1 MATTGPTTAQL
12 KANVMF
18 KRGTQSSFNN
28 LSTYQ
33 DGCFY
38 LTTDSHRLYI
48 GTGNNKA
55 DLVSQSVITYPNWA
69 SIEALSNSSS
79 SSYAPGLCSEGQ
91 FYYAKAENI
100 LCTYSNGKWIQI
112 NPDHNDDH
120 DTYVKS
126 VSVAKS
132 NTNTVNGKQL
142 VYDVK
147 ITQAQKDL
155 KGNTERALPE
165 VSGQLTISAA
175 DLDQIATHTNVG
187 MQAEKSDS
195 KVYLKNSGTGAN
207 TAAKVELAGGGSVSV
222 STDSSNKITIS
233 GVDTTYSLNTT
244 TNTTGAKVN
253 LQNQNGLPAGS
264 FAVEVDGNALTVNSN
279 TPGKDGFIKLAH
291 AKPLTSNASYT
302 PADAKIDASGNV
314 KLLMPTVSVNEYG
327 HVTAVGIQD
336 VTLPRDKNIK
346 VSSVSADNSGKITI
360 KIKDENTGIEKD
372 PAVSGQD
379 LYHVITVDGTKKTVY
394 NQGDLGA
401 FYSSAEVDTLITN
414 AKSEMNAMTYCGT
427 TTNSKFV
434 QIKGPQ
440 KGDTYKAA
448 ESFTIG
454 SGSNVVNVNTGD
466 LIIYNGADVA
476 AGTAGDTAKW
486 EVVPSGDDID
496 TTYKMQLDGTTIQLK
511 NEVNNNIAGQVEVKG
526 ANGISVTNSGG
537 LRLSIGHANTITA
550 GSASGT
556 GLDSNRR
563 FTIPT
568 INYDKHG
575 HITGLG
581 PETTIELPAGKDT
594 TYTFGSNAANKEVS
608 LKNSNG
614 VATGSLRFTST
625 DNSFAVSMTNEHTD
639 QPVVD
644 LKLAK
649 LDRHDSDS
657 TTNVSYSPLTGGN
670 AQTFTVAKANVDAYG
685 RVTGFV
691 NQTIT
696 LNTDLL
702 TYNVSTNV
710 DNNENTLSV
719 ESSLTRKN
727 TTAQSKYV
735 KVKSDSLTFSNAEN
749 AEDTVSVDL
758 VWGTF

>member
-1 MATTGPTTAQL
+1 M
-12 KANVMF
+12 ANVMF
-18 KRGTQSSFNN
+18 KRGTQSGFNN

-69 SIEALSNSSS
+69 AIEALSNSSS

-126 VSVAKS
+126 VSVAK
-132 NTNTVNGKQL
+132 NAADTVNGKQL

-155 KGNTERALPE
+155 KGNNEGAPTE
-165 VSGQLTISAA
+165 VSGKLTISAT
-175 DLDQIATHTNVG
+175 DLDQIATYTNVG
-187 MQAEKSDS
+187 MQAEKSNS

-207 TAAKVELAGGGSVSV
+207 AAAKVELAGGGSVSV

-244 TNTTGAKVN
+244 TNTTGAKAN
-253 LQNQNGLPAGS
+253 LQNKDGVTKGS
-264 FAVEVDGNALTVNSN
+264 FAVEVDDIALKVESN
-279 TPGKDGFIKLAH
+279 TAGENGSIKLAH
-291 AKPLTSNASYT
+291 AKSLPSVASYT
-302 PADAKIDASGNV
+302 PHDATKDASGNV
-314 KLLMPTVSVNEYG
+314 TLLMPTVSVNKYG
-327 HVTAVGIQD
+327 HVTAVGTQN
-336 VTLPRDKNIK
+336 VTLPRDKDTK
-346 VSSVSADNSGKITI
+346 VSSVSADNSGKITV
-360 KIKDENTGIEKD
+360 KIKDDNTTAETSV
-372 PAVSGQD
+372 VSGQV
-379 LYHVITVDGTKKTVY
+379 LYNKITVNGAEKTVY
-394 NQGDLGA
+394 NQGNLGA
-401 FYSSAEVDTLITN
+401 FYSSDKVDTLITT
-414 AKSEMNAMTYCGT
+414 AKAEMNAMTYCGT
-427 TTNSKFV
+427 TTNSKFS

-448 ESFTIG
+448 EKFTIG
-454 SGSNVVNVNTGD
+454 SGSSVVNVNTGD

-476 AGTAGDTAKW
+476 AGTAGDITKW
-486 EVVPSGDDID
+486 EVITSGDDID
-496 TTYKMQLDGTTIQLK
+496 TTYNMSLNGTTIQLN
-511 NEVNNNIAGQVEVKG
+511 NEVNNNIAGQVVVKG
-526 ANGISVTNSGG
+526 TNGISVTNSDG
-537 LRLSIGHANTITA
+537 LSIGHANTITA
-550 GSASGT
+550 GAAKGT

-581 PETTIELPAGKDT
+581 PATTIELPADKGT
-594 TYTFGSNAANKEVS
+594 TYTFSSDAANKKVS
-608 LKNSNG
+608 LKSSSG
-614 VATGSLRFTST
+614 PVTGSLQFKSS
-625 DNSFAVSMTNEHTD
+625 DNSFVVSMSNTD
-639 QPVVD
+639 AAQPVVD
-644 LKLAK
+644 LKLAAVTQ
-649 LDRHDSDS
+649 SNSAS
-657 TTNVSYSPLTGGN
+657 TNNVSYSPLTGGD
-670 AQTFTVAKANVDAYG
+670 AQAFTVAKAKVDKYG
-685 RVTGFV
+685 RVTGFE

-696 LNTDLL
+696 LNTDQL
-702 TYNVSTNV
+702 TYDVSTSV
-710 DNNENTLSV
+710 ANNILSV
-719 ESSLTRKN
+719 DSSLTNKN
-727 TTAQSKYV
+727 ESAQSKSV
-735 KVKSDSLTFSNAEN
+735 KVKSGSLTFSK

>member
-1 MATTGPTTAQL
+1 MATTGPTTSASP

-48 GTGNNKA
+48 GTGGNKA
-55 DLVSQSVITYPNWA
+55 NLVSQSVITYPNWA
-69 SIEALSNSSS
+69 SIEALSNKSSS
-79 SSYAPGLCSEGQ
+79 NYAPGLCSEGQ

-100 LCTYSNGKWIQI
+100 LCTYSDGKWVQI

-126 VSVAKS
+126 VSVAK
-132 NTNTVNGKQL
+132 NTTDTVNGEQL

-155 KGNTERALPE
+155 KGNNEGAPTE
-165 VSGQLTISAA
+165 VSGKLTISAA
-175 DLDQIATHTNVG
+175 DLNQIATHTNVG
-187 MQAEKSDS
+187 MQAEKSNN

-207 TAAKVELAGGGSVSV
+207 AAAKVELAGGGSVSV

-244 TNTTGAKVN
+244 TNTTRARVD
-253 LQNQNGLPAGS
+253 LQNQNGVPTGS
-264 FAVEVDGNALTVNSN
+264 FAVEVDDIALKVESN
-279 TPGKDGFIKLAH
+279 TAGENGSIKLAH
-291 AKPLTSNASYT
+291 AKSLPSVASYT
-302 PADAKIDASGNV
+302 PHDATKDTSGNV
-314 KLLMPTVSVNEYG
+314 TLSMPTVSVNEYG
-327 HVTAVGIQD
+327 HVTAVGTQN
-336 VTLPRDKNIK
+336 VTLPRDKDTK
-346 VSSVSADNSGKITI
+346 VSAVSADNSGKITV
-360 KIKDENTGIEKD
+360 KIKDDNTTAETSVVSN
-372 PAVSGQD
+372 AV
-379 LYHVITVDGTKKTVY
+379 LFNKITVDGAEKTVY
-394 NQGDLGA
+394 NQGDLGT
-401 FYSSAEVDTLITN
+401 FYSSNKVRDLIAD

-427 TTNSKFV
+427 TTKSKFSE
-434 QIKGPQ
+434 IKGPQ

-454 SGSNVVNVNTGD
+454 SIKVNTGD

-486 EVVPSGDDID
+486 EVIPSGDDID
-496 TTYKMQLDGTTIQLK
+496 TTYNMSLNGTTIQLN
-511 NEVNNNIAGQVEVKG
+511 NEVTTLPAGSVAVKG
-526 ANGISVTNSGG
+526 ADGISVKNDGG
-537 LRLSIGHANTITA
+537 LSIGHANTVAA

-556 GLDSNRR
+556 QSGRQ

-568 INYDKHG
+568 INYDKYG
-575 HITGLG
+575 HITGQG
-581 PETTIELPAGKDT
+581 PATTIEFPVDKDT
-594 TYTFGSNAANKEVS
+594 TYTFGSDAASKKVS
-608 LKNSNG
+608 LKNNNN
-614 VATGSLRFTST
+614 VETGSLQFTTS
-625 DNSFAVSMTNEHTD
+625 DNNFVVSMSNTSAD
-639 QPVVD
+639 KPVVD
-644 LKLAK
+644 LKLATVAQ
-649 LDRHDSDS
+649 SNSAS
-657 TTNVSYSPLTGGN
+657 TSNVSYSPLSGGN
-670 AQTFTVAKANVDAYG
+670 SQAFTVAKAKVDAYG
-685 RVTGFV
+685 RVTGFE

-696 LNTDLL
+696 LNTDQL

-710 DNNENTLSV
+710 ANNTLSV
-719 ESSLTRKN
+719 DSSLTNKAG
-727 TTAQSKYV
+727 TAQSKSV
-735 KVKSDSLTFSNAEN
+735 KVNSNSLTFSK

>member
-1 MATTGPTTAQL
+1 M
-12 KANVMF
+12 ANVMF

-69 SIEALSNSSS
+69 AIEALSNSSS
-79 SSYAPGLCSEGQ
+79 SNYAPGLCSEGQ

-126 VSVAKS
+126 VSVAK
-132 NTNTVNGKQL
+132 NTADTVNGQKL

-155 KGNTERALPE
+155 KGNNEGAPTE
-165 VSGQLTISAA
+165 VSGKLTISAS

-187 MQAEKSDS
+187 MEAEKSS
-195 KVYLKNSGTGAN
+195 NNKVYLKNSGTGAN
-207 TAAKVELAGGGSVSV
+207 AAKKVELAGGGSVSV

-244 TNTTGAKVN
+244 TNTARARVD
-253 LQNQNGLPAGS
+253 LQNQNGVPTGS
-264 FAVEVDGNALTVNSN
+264 FAVEVDDIALKVENN
-279 TPGKDGFIKLAH
+279 TPGENGSIKLAH
-291 AKPLTSNASYT
+291 AKSLPSVASYT
-302 PADAKIDASGNV
+302 PHDATKDSSGNV
-314 KLLMPTVSVNEYG
+314 TLSMPTVSVNEYG
-327 HVTAVGIQD
+327 HVTAVGTQN
-336 VTLPRDKNIK
+336 VTLPRDKDTK
-346 VSSVSADNSGKITI
+346 VSAVSADNSGKITV
-360 KIKDENTGIEKD
+360 KIKDDNTTAETSV
-372 PAVSGQD
+372 VSGQV
-379 LYHVITVDGTKKTVY
+379 LYNKITVNGAENTVY
-394 NQGDLGA
+394 NQGNLGA
-401 FYSSAEVDTLITN
+401 FYSSDKVDALIAD

-427 TTNSKFV
+427 TTNSAFG

-454 SGSNVVNVNTGD
+454 SGSSVVNVNTGD

-476 AGTAGDTAKW
+476 AGTAGDTSKW

-496 TTYKMQLDGTTIQLK
+496 TTYKLQLDGTSTTIQLK
-511 NEVNNNIAGQVEVKG
+511 NEVNNNIAGQVAVNG
-526 ANGISVTNSGG
+526 TNGISVTNSGG
-537 LRLSIGHANTITA
+537 LSIGHANVITA
-550 GSASGT
+550 GSAAGTQSG
-556 GLDSNRR
+556 RQ

-568 INYDKHG
+568 INYDEHG
-575 HITGLG
+575 HITSQG
-581 PETTIELPAGKDT
+581 PATTIEFPADKDT
-594 TYTFGSNAANKEVS
+594 TYTFSSDAANKKVS
-608 LKNSNG
+608 LKSSNG
-614 VATGSLRFTST
+614 NTTGSLQFKSS
-625 DNSFAVSMTNEHTD
+625 DNSFDVSMSNTTAA

-644 LKLAK
+644 LKLATV
-649 LDRHDSDS
+649 DQRNSDS
-657 TTNVSYSPLTGGN
+657 KNNISYSPLSNGVE
-670 AQTFTVAKANVDAYG
+670 QKFTVAKANVDAYG
-685 RVTGFV
+685 RVTGFE

-696 LNTDLL
+696 LNSDQL

-710 DNNENTLSV
+710 ANNTLSV
-719 ESSLTRKN
+719 NSSLTNKSG
-727 TTAQSKYV
+727 AGQSKSV
-735 KVKSDSLTFSNAEN
+735 NVKSDSLTFSKAEN
-749 AEDTVSVDL
+749 AVSVDL

>member
-1 MATTGPTTAQL
+1 MATTGPVTASPN
-12 KANVMF
+12 ANVMF

-48 GTGNNKA
+48 GTGDNKA
-55 DLVSQSVITYPNWA
+55 NLVSQSVITYDNWA
-69 SIEALSNSSS
+69 AIEALSNKSS

-126 VSVAKS
+126 VSVAK
-132 NTNTVNGKQL
+132 NTADTVNGEKL

-155 KGNTERALPE
+155 KGNNEGAPTE
-165 VSGQLTISAA
+165 VSGKLTISAS
-175 DLDQIATHTNVG
+175 DLNQIATHTNVG
-187 MQAEKSDS
+187 MEAEKSSDS

-207 TAAKVELAGGGSVSV
+207 AAKKVELAGGGSVSI

-244 TNTTGAKVN
+244 TNTTGAKAN
-253 LQNQNGLPAGS
+253 LQNKDGVTKGS
-264 FAVEVDGNALTVNSN
+264 FAVEVDGNVLTVESKTAGENGS
-279 TPGKDGFIKLAH
+279 IKLAH
-291 AKPLTSNASYT
+291 AKSLSSAASYT
-302 PADAKIDASGNV
+302 PSNATTDASGNV
-314 KLLMPTVSVNEYG
+314 TLSMPTVSVNEYG
-327 HVTAVGIQD
+327 HVITVGTQN
-336 VTLPRDKNIK
+336 VTLPRDKDTK
-346 VSSVSADNSGKITI
+346 VSSVSADDGGKITV
-360 KIKDENTGIEKD
+360 KIKDENTTAETSV
-372 PAVSGQD
+372 VSGQV
-379 LYHVITVDGTKKTVY
+379 LYNKITVNGAEKTVY
-394 NQGDLGA
+394 NQGNLGA
-401 FYSSAEVDTLITN
+401 FYSSDKVDTLITA
-414 AKSEMNAMTYCGT
+414 AKAEMNAMTYCGT
-427 TTNSKFV
+427 TTNSKFG

-448 ESFTIG
+448 EKFTIG
-454 SGSNVVNVNTGD
+454 SGSSVVNVNTGD

-476 AGTAGDTAKW
+476 AGTAGDITKW
-486 EVVPSGDDID
+486 EVIPSGDDID

-511 NEVNNNIAGQVEVKG
+511 NEVNNNIAGQVVVKG
-526 ANGISVTNSGG
+526 TNGISVTNSGG
-537 LRLSIGHANTITA
+537 LSIGHTNIITA

-556 GLDSNRR
+556 QSGRQ

-568 INYDKHG
+568 INYDEHG
-575 HITGLG
+575 HIISQG
-581 PETTIELPAGKDT
+581 PATTIEFPADKDT
-594 TYTFGSNAANKEVS
+594 TYTFSSDAANKKVS
-608 LKNSNG
+608 LKNSSEI
-614 VATGSLRFTST
+614 VTGSLQFKSS
-625 DNSFAVSMTNEHTD
+625 DNSFDVSMSNTTAA

-644 LKLAK
+644 LKLAAVTP
-649 LDRHDSDS
+649 SNSAS
-657 TTNVSYSPLTGGN
+657 TNNVSYSPLTGGVE
-670 AQTFTVAKANVDAYG
+670 QKFTVAKANVDIYG
-685 RVTGFV
+685 RVTGFE

-696 LNTDLL
+696 LNTDQL
-702 TYNVSTNV
+702 TYNVSTSVAN
-710 DNNENTLSV
+710 NTLSV
-719 ESSLTRKN
+719 DSSLTNKAG
-727 TTAQSKYV
+727 TAQSKSV
-735 KVKSDSLTFSNAEN
+735 KVKSSSLAFSK

>member
-1 MATTGPTTAQL
+1 MATTGPTSSTL
-12 KANVMF
+12 MKANVMF

-48 GTGNNKA
+48 GTDNNKA
-55 DLVSQSVITYPNWA
+55 DLVSQSVITYPDWA

-126 VSVAKS
+126 VSVAK
-132 NTNTVNGKQL
+132 NTADTVNGEKL

-155 KGNTERALPE
+155 KGNNEGTPTE
-165 VSGQLTISAA
+165 VSGKLTISAT
-175 DLDQIATHTNVG
+175 DLNQIATHTNVG
-187 MQAEKSDS
+187 MEAEKSNS

-207 TAAKVELAGGGSVSV
+207 AAKKVELAGGGSVSV

-244 TNTTGAKVN
+244 TNTTGAKAD
-253 LQNQNGLPAGS
+253 LQNQDGVTAGS
-264 FAVEVDGNALTVNSN
+264 FAVEVDDIALKVESN
-279 TPGKDGFIKLAH
+279 TAGKNGSIKLAH
-291 AKPLTSNASYT
+291 AKSLPSAASYT
-302 PADAKIDASGNV
+302 PKDATTDASGNV
-314 KLLMPTVSVNEYG
+314 TLSMPTVSVNEYG
-327 HVTAVGIQD
+327 HVTAVGTQN
-336 VTLPRDKNIK
+336 VTLPRDKDTK
-346 VSSVSADNSGKITI
+346 VSSVSADNSGKITV
-360 KIKDENTGIEKD
+360 KIKDENTTAETSV
-372 PAVSGQD
+372 VSGQV
-379 LYHVITVDGTKKTVY
+379 LYNKITVNGSEKTVY
-394 NQGDLGA
+394 NQGNLGA
-401 FYSSAEVDTLITN
+401 FYSSDKVDALITA
-414 AKSEMNAMTYCGT
+414 AKAAMNAMTYCGT
-427 TTNSKFV
+427 TTNSKFS

-448 ESFTIG
+448 EKFTIG
-454 SGSNVVNVNTGD
+454 SGSSVINVNTGD

-476 AGTAGDTAKW
+476 AGTAGDITKW
-486 EVVPSGDDID
+486 EVIPSGDDID
-496 TTYKMQLDGTTIQLK
+496 TTYNMSLNGTTIQL
-511 NEVNNNIAGQVEVKG
+511 NDEVNNNTAGTVVVKG
-526 ANGISVTNSGG
+526 ADGISVKNDGG
-537 LRLSIGHANTITA
+537 LSIGHTNTVTA

-556 GLDSNRR
+556 QSGRQ

-568 INYDKHG
+568 INYDKYG
-575 HITGLG
+575 HITGQG
-581 PETTIELPAGKDT
+581 PATTIEFPVDKDT
-594 TYTFGSNAANKEVS
+594 TYTFSSDAANKKVS

-614 VATGSLRFTST
+614 NVTGSLRFTTS
-625 DNSFAVSMTNEHTD
+625 DNNFVVSMSNTTAD

-644 LKLAK
+644 LKLATVAQ
-649 LDRHDSDS
+649 SNSAS
-657 TTNVSYSPLTGGN
+657 TNNVSYSPLTGGD
-670 AQTFTVAKANVDAYG
+670 AQAFTVAKAKVDAYG
-685 RVTGFV
+685 RVTGFE

-696 LNTDLL
+696 LNTDQL
-702 TYNVSTNV
+702 TYNVSTDVAN
-710 DNNENTLSV
+710 NTLSV
-719 ESSLTRKN
+719 DSSLTNKAG
-727 TTAQSKYV
+727 TAQSKSV
-735 KVKSDSLTFSNAEN
+735 KVKSDSLAFSK

>member
-1 MATTGPTTAQL
+1 M
-12 KANVMF
+12 ANVMF

-55 DLVSQSVITYPNWA
+55 DLVSQSVITYDNWA
-69 SIEALSNSSS
+69 AIEALSNASSPN
-79 SSYAPGLCSEGQ
+79 YAPGLCSEGQ

-126 VSVAKS
+126 VNVAK
-132 NTNTVNGKQL
+132 NAAETEKGKQL

-155 KGNTERALPE
+155 KRNSEGAPSE
-165 VSGQLTISAA
+165 VRGKLTITAA
-175 DLDQIATHTNVG
+175 DLDQIATYTNVG
-187 MQAEKSDS
+187 MQAENSNS

-207 TAAKVELAGGGSVSV
+207 AAAKVELAGGGSVSV

-244 TNTTGAKVN
+244 TNTTGAKAA
-253 LQNQNGLPAGS
+253 LHKQDGTTESS
-264 FAVEVDGNALTVNSN
+264 FAVEVDGNALIVESN
-279 TPGKDGFIKLAH
+279 TAGKNGSIKLAH
-291 AKPLTSNASYT
+291 ATTLTSNASYT
-302 PADAKIDASGNV
+302 PADAKTDGSGNV
-314 KLLMPTVSVNEYG
+314 TLLMPIVSVNEYG
-327 HVTAVGIQD
+327 HVIAVGTKNI
-336 VTLPRDKNIK
+336 TLPRDKDTK
-346 VSSVSADNSGKITI
+346 VSSVSADNSGKITV
-360 KIKDENTGIEKD
+360 KIKDENTTAETSVI
-372 PAVSGQD
+372 SGQV
-379 LYHVITVDGTKKTVY
+379 LYNKITVNGAEKTVY
-394 NQGDLGA
+394 NQGNLGA
-401 FYSSAEVDTLITN
+401 FYSSDKVDALITA
-414 AKSEMNAMTYCGT
+414 AKAEMNAMTYCGT
-427 TTNSKFV
+427 ITNSAFG
-434 QIKGPQ
+434 QIEGPQ

-454 SGSNVVNVNTGD
+454 SGSSVVNVDTGD

-476 AGTAGDTAKW
+476 AGTAGDITKW
-486 EVVPSGDDID
+486 EVIPSGDDID
-496 TTYKMQLDGTTIQLK
+496 TTYNMSLNGTTIQLN
-511 NEVNNNIAGQVEVKG
+511 NEANSHTAGTIAVKG
-526 ANGISVTNSGG
+526 ADGISVKNDGG
-537 LRLSIGHANTITA
+537 LSIGHANTVTA
-550 GSASGT
+550 GAAKGT
-556 GLDSNRR
+556 GLNSNRQ

-581 PETTIELPAGKDT
+581 PATTIELPVDKDT
-594 TYTFGSNAANKEVS
+594 TYTFGSDAANKKVS
-608 LKNSNG
+608 LKDSNEN
-614 VATGSLRFTST
+614 VTGSLQFKSS
-625 DNSFAVSMTNEHTD
+625 DNSFVVSMSNTNAA

-644 LKLAK
+644 LKLAAVTQ
-649 LDRHDSDS
+649 SNSAS
-657 TTNVSYSPLTGGN
+657 TNNVSYSPLSGGS
-670 AQTFTVAKANVDAYG
+670 AQAFTVAKAKVDAYG
-685 RVTGFV
+685 RVTGFE

-696 LNTDLL
+696 LNTDQL

-710 DNNENTLSV
+710 ANNTLSV
-719 ESSLTRKN
+719 DSSLANKTG
-727 TTAQSKYV
+727 TAQSKSV
-735 KVKSDSLTFSNAEN
+735 KVKSNSLTFSK

>member
-1 MATTGPTTAQL
+1 M
-12 KANVMF
+12 ANVMF
-18 KRGTQSSFNN
+18 KRGTQSGFNN

-69 SIEALSNSSS
+69 AIEALSNSSS

-126 VSVAKS
+126 VSVAK
-132 NTNTVNGKQL
+132 NTADTVNGERL

-155 KGNTERALPE
+155 KGNNEGAPTE
-165 VSGQLTISAA
+165 VSGKLTISAA
-175 DLDQIATHTNVG
+175 DLNQIATHTNVG

-222 STDSSNKITIS
+222 SYDSSNKITIS

-244 TNTTGAKVN
+244 TNTTGAKVD
-253 LQNQNGLPAGS
+253 LQKQDGVTKGS
-264 FAVEVDGNALTVNSN
+264 FAVEVDGNVLTVESKTAGENGS
-279 TPGKDGFIKLAH
+279 IKLAH
-291 AKPLTSNASYT
+291 AKSLSSAASYT
-302 PADAKIDASGNV
+302 PKDATKDASGNV
-314 KLLMPTVSVNEYG
+314 TLSMPTVSVNEYG
-327 HVTAVGIQD
+327 HVTAVGTQNIA
-336 VTLPRDKNIK
+336 LPRDKDTK
-346 VSSVSADNSGKITI
+346 VSAVSADNSGKITV
-360 KIKDENTGIEKD
+360 KIKDENTTVET
-372 PAVSGQD
+372 PVVSGQV
-379 LYHVITVDGTKKTVY
+379 LYNKITVNGAEKTVY
-394 NQGDLGA
+394 NQGNLGA
-401 FYSSAEVDTLITN
+401 FYSSDKVDALITA
-414 AKSEMNAMTYCGT
+414 AKAAMDAMTYCGT
-427 TTNSKFV
+427 ITKSAFG

-440 KGDTYKAA
+440 KGDTYKAS

-454 SGSNVVNVNTGD
+454 SGSSVVNVNTGD

-476 AGTAGDTAKW
+476 AGTAGDITKW

-496 TTYKMQLDGTTIQLK
+496 TTYNMSLDGTTIQL
-511 NEVNNNIAGQVEVKG
+511 NNLANSNTAGTIAVKG
-526 ANGISVTNSGG
+526 ADGISVKNDGG
-537 LRLSIGHANTITA
+537 LSIGHTNTITA

-556 GLDSNRR
+556 KSGRQ

-568 INYDKHG
+568 INYDKYG
-575 HITGLG
+575 HITGQG
-581 PETTIELPAGKDT
+581 PATTIEFPADKDT
-594 TYTFGSNAANKEVS
+594 TYTFSSDAANKKVS
-608 LKNSNG
+608 LKDSNG
-614 VATGSLRFTST
+614 NVTGSLQFKTS
-625 DNSFAVSMTNEHTD
+625 DNSFVVSMSNTSAD
-639 QPVVD
+639 KPVVD
-644 LKLAK
+644 LKLAAVTQ
-649 LDRHDSDS
+649 SNSAS
-657 TTNVSYSPLTGGN
+657 TNNVSYSPLTGGN
-670 AQTFTVAKANVDAYG
+670 AQAFTVAKAKVDAYG
-685 RVTGFV
+685 RVTGFE

-696 LNTDLL
+696 LNTDQL
-702 TYNVSTNV
+702 TYDVSTNV
-710 DNNENTLSV
+710 ANNTLSV
-719 ESSLTRKN
+719 NSSLTNK
-727 TTAQSKYV
+727 TGAGQSKSV
-735 KVKSDSLTFSNAEN
+735 KVKSDSLTFSK

>member
-1 MATTGPTTAQL
+1 MATTGPAPSVSM

-48 GTGNNKA
+48 GTGDNKA
-55 DLVSQSVITYPNWA
+55 NLVSQSVITYPNWA
-69 SIEALSNSSS
+69 AIEALSNSSS

-126 VSVAKS
+126 VSVAK
-132 NTNTVNGKQL
+132 NAADTVNGEKL

-155 KGNTERALPE
+155 KGNNEGAPTE
-165 VSGQLTISAA
+165 VSGKLTISAS
-175 DLDQIATHTNVG
+175 DLNQIATHTNVG
-187 MQAEKSDS
+187 MQAENSNN
-195 KVYLKNSGTGAN
+195 KVYLKNNGTGAN
-207 TAAKVELAGGGSVSV
+207 AAAKVELAGGGSVSV

-244 TNTTGAKVN
+244 TNTTGAKAN
-253 LQNQNGLPAGS
+253 LQNKDGVTKGS
-264 FAVEVDGNALTVNSN
+264 FAVEVDGNVLTVESK
-279 TPGKDGFIKLAH
+279 TAGEKGSIKLAH
-291 AKPLTSNASYT
+291 AKSLSSAASYIPPNAT
-302 PADAKIDASGNV
+302 TDASGNV
-314 KLLMPTVSVNEYG
+314 TLLMPTVSINAYG
-327 HVTAVGIQD
+327 HVTAVGTRN
-336 VTLPRDKNIK
+336 VTLPKDKDTK
-346 VSSVSADNSGKITI
+346 VSAVTADSNGKIIVTMI
-360 KIKDENTGIEKD
+360 TNEETGAEKVVD
-372 PAVSGQD
+372 SKKQV
-379 LYHVITVDGTKKTVY
+379 LYHEITVDGTKKKVY

-427 TTNSKFV
+427 TTKSKFD

-454 SGSNVVNVNTGD
+454 SGSSAIKVDIGD

-476 AGTAGDTAKW
+476 AGTAGDISKW
-486 EVVPSGDDID
+486 EVIPSGDDID
-496 TTYKMQLDGTTIQLK
+496 TTYKMLLDETTIKLK
-511 NEVNNNIAGQVEVKG
+511 NEVNNNIAGQVAVKG
-526 ANGISVTNSGG
+526 TNGISVTNSGG
-537 LRLSIGHANTITA
+537 LSIGHANTITA
-550 GSASGT
+550 GSVAGEKSE
-556 GLDSNRR
+556 DNRS
-563 FTIPT
+563 FSIPT
-568 INYDKHG
+568 IQYDGYG
-575 HITGLG
+575 HITKTGT
-581 PETTIELPAGKDT
+581 TTIDFPVDKDT

-625 DNSFAVSMTNEHTD
+625 DNSFAVSMTNAHTD

-644 LKLAK
+644 LKLATV
-649 LDRHDSDS
+649 RQNDSAS
-657 TTNVSYSPLTGGN
+657 TNNVSYSPLSGGVE
-670 AQTFTVAKANVDAYG
+670 QVFTVPKANVDAYG
-685 RVTGFV
+685 RVTGFE

-696 LNTDLL
+696 LNTDQL
-702 TYNVSTNV
+702 TYNVSTSVAN
-710 DNNENTLSV
+710 NTLSV
-719 ESSLTRKN
+719 DSSLTNKAG
-727 TTAQSKYV
+727 TAQSKSV
-735 KVKSDSLTFSNAEN
+735 KVKSGSLTFDKE
-749 AEDTVSVDL
+749 EDAVSVDL

>member
-1 MATTGPTTAQL
+1 MATTGPTTSVSL

-55 DLVSQSVITYPNWA
+55 DLVSQSVITYDNWA
-69 SIEALSNSSS
+69 AIEALSNSS
-79 SSYAPGLCSEGQ
+79 PGLSFEGQ

-126 VSVAKS
+126 VSVAK
-132 NTNTVNGKQL
+132 NAADTVKGKKL

-147 ITQAQKDL
+147 IAQAQKDL
-155 KGNTERALPE
+155 KGNTEKALPE

-207 TAAKVELAGGGSVSV
+207 AAAKVELAGGGSVSV
-222 STDSSNKITIS
+222 STDGSNKITIS
-233 GVDTTYSLNTT
+233 GIDTTYSLNTT

-279 TPGKDGFIKLAH
+279 TSGKDGFIKLAH
-291 AKPLTSNASYT
+291 AKPLTSNASYIPSNAT
-302 PADAKIDASGNV
+302 TDASGYV
-314 KLLMPTVSVNEYG
+314 KLSMPAVLVNEYG
-327 HVTAVGIQD
+327 HVTAVGIKD
-336 VTLPRDKNIK
+336 ITLLKDKDTK
-346 VSSVSADNSGKITI
+346 VSAVTADSNGRITVTMITNEETGTEKVVDSKKQVLYHKITVNGA
-360 KIKDENTGIEKD
+360 EN
-372 PAVSGQD
+372 
-379 LYHVITVDGTKKTVY
+379 TVY
-394 NQGDLGA
+394 NQGNLGS
-401 FYSSAEVDTLITN
+401 FYSSDQVDALIAD

-427 TTNSKFV
+427 TTNSAFG

-454 SGSNVVNVNTGD
+454 SGSSVINVNTGD

-486 EVVPSGDDID
+486 EVIPSGDDID

-511 NEVNNNIAGQVEVKG
+511 NEVNNNIAGQVAVKG
-526 ANGISVTNSGG
+526 TNGISVTNSGG
-537 LRLSIGHANTITA
+537 LSIGHANIITA

-556 GLDSNRR
+556 QSGRQ

-568 INYDKHG
+568 INYDEHG
-575 HITGLG
+575 HITSQG
-581 PETTIELPAGKDT
+581 PATTIEFPVDKDT
-594 TYTFGSNAANKEVS
+594 TYTFSSDAANKKVS
-608 LKNSNG
+608 LKSSSG
-614 VATGSLRFTST
+614 PVTGSLQFKSS
-625 DNSFAVSMTNEHTD
+625 DNSFDVSMSNTTAA

-644 LKLAK
+644 LKLATV
-649 LDRHDSDS
+649 DQRNSDG
-657 TTNVSYSPLTGGN
+657 TNISYSPLSNGVE
-670 AQTFTVAKANVDAYG
+670 QKFTVAKANVDKYG
-685 RVTGFV
+685 RVTGFE

-696 LNTDLL
+696 LNTDQL
-702 TYNVSTNV
+702 TYNVSTDV
-710 DNNENTLSV
+710 DNNILSV

-727 TTAQSKYV
+727 TTAQSKFV
-735 KVKSDSLTFSNAEN
+735 KVKSDSLAFSKSET
-749 AEDTVSVDL
+749 EDVVSVDL

>member
-1 MATTGPTTAQL
+1 M
-12 KANVMF
+12 ANVMF

-48 GTGNNKA
+48 GTGSNKA
-55 DLVSQSVITYPNWA
+55 NLVSQSVITYPNWA
-69 SIEALSNSSS
+69 AIEALSNSSS

-100 LCTYSNGKWIQI
+100 LCTYSSGKWIQI

-126 VSVAKS
+126 VSVAK
-132 NTNTVNGKQL
+132 NTADTVNGEKL

-155 KGNTERALPE
+155 KGNNEGAPTE
-165 VSGQLTISAA
+165 VSGKLTISAA
-175 DLDQIATHTNVG
+175 DLNQFATHTNVG

-207 TAAKVELAGGGSVSV
+207 AAAKVELAGGGSVSV

-244 TNTTGAKVN
+244 TNTTRAKVN
-253 LQNQNGLPAGS
+253 LQNQNGVPAGS
-264 FAVEVDGNALTVNSN
+264 FAVEVDDIALKVESN
-279 TPGKDGFIKLAH
+279 TAGENGSIKLAH
-291 AKPLTSNASYT
+291 AKSLPSVASYT
-302 PADAKIDASGNV
+302 PSNATTGIDGNV

-327 HVTAVGIQD
+327 HVTAVGVQN
-336 VTLPRDKNIK
+336 VTLPRDKDTK
-346 VSSVSADNSGKITI
+346 VTSVSADNSGKITV
-360 KIKDENTGIEKD
+360 KIKDEHTTVEKSV
-372 PAVSGQD
+372 VSGQV
-379 LYHVITVDGTKKTVY
+379 LYHKITVNGAENTVY
-394 NQGDLGA
+394 NQGNLGA
-401 FYSSAEVDTLITN
+401 FYSSDKVDALITA
-414 AKSEMNAMTYCGT
+414 AKAEMNAMTYCGT

-434 QIKGPQ
+434 QITGPQ

-454 SGSNVVNVNTGD
+454 SDSNVVNVNTGD

-476 AGTAGDTAKW
+476 ADTAGDTAKW
-486 EVVPSGDDID
+486 EVIPSGDDID
-496 TTYKMQLDGTTIQLK
+496 TTYNMSLNGTTIQLN
-511 NEVNNNIAGQVEVKG
+511 NEVTTHPAGSVAVKG
-526 ANGISVTNSGG
+526 ANGISVKNDGG
-537 LRLSIGHANTITA
+537 LSIGHANTVTA

-556 GLDSNRR
+556 QSGRQ

-568 INYDKHG
+568 INYDKYG
-575 HITGLG
+575 HITGQG
-581 PETTIELPAGKDT
+581 PATTIEFPADKDT
-594 TYTFGSNAANKEVS
+594 TYTFGSDAANKKVS
-608 LKNSNG
+608 LKNSNN
-614 VATGSLRFTST
+614 VETGSLQFTTS
-625 DNSFAVSMTNEHTD
+625 DNSFVVSMSNTSAA

-644 LKLAK
+644 LKLATVTQ
-649 LDRHDSDS
+649 SNSAS
-657 TTNVSYSPLTGGN
+657 TNDISYSPLTGGN
-670 AQTFTVAKANVDAYG
+670 AQAFTVAKAKVDAYG
-685 RVTGFV
+685 RVTGFE

-696 LNTDLL
+696 LNTDQL
-702 TYNVSTNV
+702 TYDVSTNV
-710 DNNENTLSV
+710 ANNTLSV
-719 ESSLTRKN
+719 DSSLTNKAG
-727 TTAQSKYV
+727 TAQSKSV
-735 KVKSDSLTFSNAEN
+735 NVKSDSLTFSK
-749 AEDTVSVDL
+749 AEDAVSVDL

>member
-1 MATTGPTTAQL
+1 MATTGPTTSASL

-48 GTGNNKA
+48 GAGDNKA
-55 DLVSQSVITYPNWA
+55 NLVSQSVITYDNWA
-69 SIEALSNSSS
+69 AIEALSNKSS

-126 VSVAKS
+126 VSVAK
-132 NTNTVNGKQL
+132 NAADTVDGEQL

-155 KGNTERALPE
+155 KGNNEGAPTE
-165 VSGQLTISAA
+165 VSGKLTISAA
-175 DLDQIATHTNVG
+175 DLNQMATHTNVG
-187 MQAEKSDS
+187 MQAENSNS

-207 TAAKVELAGGGSVSV
+207 ATAKVELAGRGSVSV
-222 STDSSNKITIS
+222 STDSSNKITIF

-253 LQNQNGLPAGS
+253 LQNQNGLPASS
-264 FAVEVDGNALTVNSN
+264 FAVEVDGKALTVESN
-279 TPGKDGFIKLAH
+279 TPGENGFIKLAH
-291 AKPLTSNASYT
+291 AKPLTSNASYI
-302 PADAKIDASGNV
+302 PKDATTDASGNV
-314 KLLMPTVSVNEYG
+314 TLSMPIVSVNEYG
-327 HVTAVGIQD
+327 HVTAVGTQNI
-336 VTLPRDKNIK
+336 TLPRDKDTK
-346 VSSVSADNSGKITI
+346 VSAVSADNSGKITV
-360 KIKDENTGIEKD
+360 KIKDENTTAETSV
-372 PAVSGQD
+372 VSGQV
-379 LYHVITVDGTKKTVY
+379 LYNKITVNGAEKTVY
-394 NQGDLGA
+394 NQGNLGA
-401 FYSSAEVDTLITN
+401 FYSSDKVDALITA
-414 AKSEMNAMTYCGT
+414 AKAAMNAMTYCGT
-427 TTNSKFV
+427 ITKSAFG

-448 ESFTIG
+448 ESFIIG
-454 SGSNVVNVNTGD
+454 TDSSAVNVDTGD

-476 AGTAGDTAKW
+476 AGTEGDKTKW

-496 TTYKMQLDGTTIQLK
+496 TTYNLSLDGTTIQL
-511 NEVNNNIAGQVEVKG
+511 NDEVKG
-526 ANGISVTNSGG
+526 DTAGAVAVKGADGISVKNDGG
-537 LRLSIGHANTITA
+537 LSIGHTNTVTA

-556 GLDSNRR
+556 KSGRQ

-568 INYDKHG
+568 INYDKYG
-575 HITGLG
+575 HITGQG
-581 PETTIELPAGKDT
+581 PATTIEFPADKDT
-594 TYTFGSNAANKEVS
+594 TYAFISDAANKKVS
-608 LKNSNG
+608 LKNSSG
-614 VATGSLRFTST
+614 VVTGSLQFTTS
-625 DNSFAVSMTNEHTD
+625 DNSFVVSMSNTTAA

-644 LKLAK
+644 LKLA
-649 LDRHDSDS
+649 SVTQSNSAS
-657 TTNVSYSPLTGGN
+657 TSNVSYSPLTGGN
-670 AQTFTVAKANVDAYG
+670 AQAFTVAKAKVDAHG
-685 RVTGFV
+685 RVTGFE

-696 LNTDLL
+696 LNTDQL
-702 TYNVSTNV
+702 TYDVSTNV
-710 DNNENTLSV
+710 SGNILSV
-719 ESSLTRKN
+719 NSSLTNKAG
-727 TTAQSKYV
+727 TAQSKTV
-735 KVKSDSLTFSNAEN
+735 KVKSGSLTFDKAKDE
-749 AEDTVSVDL
+749 VSVDL

>member
-1 MATTGPTTAQL
+1 M
-12 KANVMF
+12 ANVMF

-48 GTGNNKA
+48 GTSSNKA

-126 VSVAKS
+126 VSVAK
-132 NTNTVNGKQL
+132 NTADTVNGKQL

-155 KGNTERALPE
+155 KGNNEGAPTE
-165 VSGQLTISAA
+165 VSGKLTISAA

-187 MQAEKSDS
+187 MEAEKSDS

-207 TAAKVELAGGGSVSV
+207 AAAKVELAGGGSVSV
-222 STDSSNKITIS
+222 STDGSNKITIS

-244 TNTTGAKVN
+244 TTNTTGAKVN
-253 LQNQNGLPAGS
+253 LQNQNELPAGS
-264 FAVEVDGNALTVNSN
+264 FAIEVDDIALKVRSKTAGENGS
-279 TPGKDGFIKLAH
+279 IKLAH
-291 AKPLTSNASYT
+291 ATTLTSNTSFIPT
-302 PADAKIDASGNV
+302 NTILDDSGNV
-314 KLLMPTVSVNEYG
+314 KLIMPLISVNEYG
-327 HVTAVGIQD
+327 HVTGFDTKD
-336 VTLPRDKNIK
+336 VTLPRDKDTK
-346 VSSVSADNSGKITI
+346 VSAVSADNSGKITV
-360 KIKDENTGIEKD
+360 KIKDDNTTAETSV
-372 PAVSGQD
+372 VSGQV
-379 LYHVITVDGTKKTVY
+379 LYNKITVNGAEKTVY
-394 NQGDLGA
+394 NQGNLGA
-401 FYSSAEVDTLITN
+401 FYSSDKVDALITA
-414 AKSEMNAMTYCGT
+414 AKAGMNAMTYCGT
-427 TTNSKFV
+427 TTKSKFD

-448 ESFTIG
+448 EKFTIG
-454 SGSNVVNVNTGD
+454 SGSSVVNANTGD
-466 LIIYNGADVA
+466 LIIYNGDDVA
-476 AGTAGDTAKW
+476 AGTAGDITKW
-486 EVVPSGDDID
+486 EVIPSGDDID
-496 TTYKMQLDGTTIQLK
+496 TTYNMSLNGTTIQLN
-511 NEVNNNIAGQVEVKG
+511 NEVNNHTAGTIEVKG
-526 ANGISVTNSGG
+526 TNGISVINNDG
-537 LRLSIGHANTITA
+537 LSIGHTNTVTA

-556 GLDSNRR
+556 QLVGRK

-568 INYDKHG
+568 INYDEYG
-575 HITGLG
+575 HITGQG
-581 PETTIELPAGKDT
+581 PVTTIELPVDKDT
-594 TYTFGSNAANKEVS
+594 TYTFGSDAANKKVS
-608 LKNSNG
+608 LNDSNG
-614 VATGSLRFTST
+614 NVTGSLRFTTS
-625 DNSFAVSMTNEHTD
+625 DNNFVVSMSNTTAD

-644 LKLAK
+644 LKLAAVTQ
-649 LDRHDSDS
+649 SNSAS
-657 TTNVSYSPLTGGN
+657 TSNVSYSPLTGGN
-670 AQTFTVAKANVDAYG
+670 AQAFTVAKAKVDAYG
-685 RVTGFV
+685 RVTGFE

-696 LNTDLL
+696 LNTDQL

-710 DNNENTLSV
+710 ANNTLSV
-719 ESSLTRKN
+719 DSSLTNKAG
-727 TTAQSKYV
+727 TAQSKTV
-735 KVKSDSLTFSNAEN
+735 KVKSNSLTFNK
-749 AEDTVSVDL
+749 AEDEVSVDL